1 MPFSLLPN
9 DIFSHL
15 TDLTPANLQQSGIRL
30 LMMDFDNTIVPYTTD
45 MPTDRM
51 LEWLSS
57 MQQSGIALCVV
68 SNSRKERVPLFCQRY
83 GLSCVTGARKPFGPG
98 ILQCLSRYGIPA
110 SQSALVGDQIYTDVL
125 GANLVGVHSIL
136 ISAIHNHTFWLKL
149 RHILEIPI
157 ILIAKER
164 NRHDEKPG

>member
-98 ILQCLSRYGIPA
+98 ILQCLSRVRHPGQPICLGGRSNLHRCAGRQLGWCSFHPNLGN
-110 SQSALVGDQIYTDVL
+110 SQPYYLVETAPYFR
-125 GANLVGVHSIL
+125 NSHYF
-136 ISAIHNHTFWLKL
+136 NCK
-149 RHILEIPI
+149 R
-157 ILIAKER
+157 KE
-164 NRHDEKPG
+164 PT